1 MTSRIKNLGLRMRTA
16 YCLDGLRKRTSL
28 GAGRIERRVRENQYE
43 ALGLSALSPTTVQEY
58 FLLRRCPAVDGAQG
72 QPCWLF
78 AAELEFGGVAYSFFH
93 PIFDLLIEP
102 VQSSPRWIVRMER
115 IPRVWIEQAVA
126 RGDEV
131 QAQEWEAFNATLEPR
146 RGRPPRQ
153 FSLDPL
159 TLVHLSM
166 LRLPKDYSGWLFE
179 RSGLATTHARTYG
192 PVDEEVARLV
202 RQSGVDALA
211 ALIGLVQEAAQIGD
225 RRRLSTA
232 RKGVEEHLRAHG
244 LDPSLDR
251 VQEPFLYLVESQI
264 RPNIEVR
271 RYSAAEIFGSGFP
284 VTWQAKIHQSICE
297 YDFGKSVA
305 RTRKTRV
312 EE

>member
-43 ALGLSALSPTTVQEY
+43 AFGLSALSPTTVQEY

-93 PIFDLLIEP
+93 PIFDLILEP
-102 VQSSPRWIVRMER
+102 IQSSPRWMLRMER
-115 IPRVWIEQAVA
+115 IPQVWIDQAVA
-126 RGDEV
+126 RGDGA
-131 QAQEWEAFNATLEPR
+131 QAQEWGAFNSTLEPK

-153 FSLDPL
+153 SLVDPL

-166 LRLPKDYSGWLFE
+166 LRLPQDYSGCLFE
-179 RSGLATTHARTYG
+179 CSGLATSHARTYG
-192 PVDEEVARLV
+192 CVDEEVARLV
-202 RQSGVDALA
+202 QQSGVDALA
-211 ALIGLVQEAAQIGD
+211 ALIGLVQEAALIGD

-244 LDPSLDR
+244 LDPSLTR

-264 RPNIEVR
+264 GPNIDVR
-271 RYSAAEIFGSGFP
+271 RYSAAEIIGAGFP
-284 VTWQAKIHQSICE
+284 VTWQAKIHQSIFE
-297 YDFGKSVA
+297 YDLGKSAA
-305 RTRKTRV
+305 RAKKTMSKG
-312 EE
+312 